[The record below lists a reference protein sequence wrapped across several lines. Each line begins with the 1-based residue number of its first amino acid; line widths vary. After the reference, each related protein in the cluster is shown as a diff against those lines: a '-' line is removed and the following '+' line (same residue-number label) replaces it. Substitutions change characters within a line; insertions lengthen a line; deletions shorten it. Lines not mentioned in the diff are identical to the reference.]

1 MGISFILP
9 LTFLIVFCG
18 QNTEPAKDNSTVT
31 VVSFKWS
38 TIHET
43 YKKQDAPTSS
53 PPPEMTAANKSAARA
68 ARVNNPMIPDPNEN
82 TIDGRSAAM
91 EKAVQEARNTPGRS
105 SADRFE
111 YVARIRN
118 AADKPIDVIFWEYEF
133 IDPANSN
140 SLTRRHF
147 LCGVKIK
154 PNKELEL
161 QAFSLLG
168 PSQVIQAATSP
179 NKAHDPLQ
187 EKVVINRVEFVDGTI
202 WQRRDWK
209 FSEIRESYRRAVDNP
224 WEGEMCRA
232 L

>member
-9 LTFLIVFCG
+9 LTFLIVFGG

-38 TIHET
+38 TIHQT
-43 YKKQDAPTSS
+43 YRKQDAPNTS
-53 PPPEMTAANKSAARA
+53 PPPEMTAANKSAARV
-68 ARVNNPMIPDPNEN
+68 ARVNNPLAPDPNVD

-91 EKAVQEARNTPGRS
+91 EKAVQEARNTSGRT

-111 YVARIRN
+111 YIARIRN
-118 AADKPIDVIFWEYEF
+118 AADKPVDVIFWEYQF
-133 IDPANSN
+133 TDPANSN
-140 SLTRRHF
+140 SLTRRQF

-154 PNKELEL
+154 PNKEVEL

-168 PSQVIQAATSP
+168 PSQVIQAST
-179 NKAHDPLQ
+179 NKTNAPLQ
-187 EKVVINRVEFVDGTI
+187 EKVVINRVEFTDGTI

-209 FSEIRESYRRAVDNP
+209 FAEIRDSYRRAIDNP

>member
-9 LTFLIVFCG
+9 LTFLIVFGG
-18 QNTEPAKDNSTVT
+18 QNADASKDNPTVT

-43 YKKQDAPTSS
+43 QKKLDTPTTS
-53 PPPEMTAANKSAARA
+53 PPPEMTAANKNAARV
-68 ARVNNPMIPDPNEN
+68 ARVNNPLVPDPNVD

-91 EKAVQEARNTPGRS
+91 EKAVQEARNTTRRS
-105 SADRFE
+105 SADRYE
-111 YVARIRN
+111 YLARIRN
-118 AADKPIDVIFWEYEF
+118 AADKLIDVVFWEYQF
-133 IDPANSN
+133 TDPANSN
-140 SLTRRHF
+140 SSTRRQF

-154 PNKELEL
+154 PNKEVEL

-168 PSQVIQAATSP
+168 PSQVVQASTNKPASP
-179 NKAHDPLQ
+179 FQ
-187 EKVVINRVEFVDGTI
+187 EKVLINRVEFTDGTI

-209 FSEIRESYRRAVDNP
+209 FSEIRDSYRRAIDNP

>member
-9 LTFLIVFCG
+9 LTFLIVLYG
-18 QNTEPAKDNSTVT
+18 QNADSAKDNSTVT

-43 YKKQDAPTSS
+43 YKKQDAPTTS
-53 PPPEMTAANKSAARA
+53 PPPEMTAANKSAARV

-91 EKAVQEARNTPGRS
+91 EKAVQEARNTQGRPS
-105 SADRFE
+105 PERFE
-111 YVARIRN
+111 YLARIRN
-118 AADKPIDVIFWEYEF
+118 AADKPVDVIFWEYQF
-133 IDPANSN
+133 TDPANSN
-140 SLTRRHF
+140 SMTRRQF
-147 LCGVKIK
+147 LCGVKLK
-154 PNKELEL
+154 PNKEVEL

-168 PSQVIQAATSP
+168 PSQVIQAST
-179 NKAHDPLQ
+179 NKSNAPVQ
-187 EKVVINRVEFVDGTI
+187 EKVVINRVEFTDGTI

-209 FSEIRESYRRAVDNP
+209 FSEIRESYKRAIDNP

>member
-1 MGISFILP
+1 MGTSFILP
-9 LTFLIVFCG
+9 LTFLIVFG
-18 QNTEPAKDNSTVT
+18 SQNAESSKDNPTVT

-38 TIHET
+38 AIHET
-43 YKKQDAPTSS
+43 FKKQDAPTTS

-68 ARVNNPMIPDPNEN
+68 ARINNPMIPDPNEN

-91 EKAVQEARNTPGRS
+91 EKAVQEARNTTGRS
-105 SADRFE
+105 VADRYE
-111 YVARIRN
+111 YTARIRN
-118 AADKPIDVIFWEYEF
+118 AADKLIDVIFWEYEF
-133 IDPANSN
+133 TDPANGS
-140 SLTRRHF
+140 SSTRRQF

-154 PNKELEL
+154 PNKEVEL

-168 PSQVIQAATSP
+168 PSQVIQAAT
-179 NKAHDPLQ
+179 NKPASLLQ
-187 EKVVINRVEFVDGTI
+187 EKVVINRVEFTDGTI

-209 FSEIRESYRRAVDNP
+209 FSEIRDGYKRAIDNP

>member
-18 QNTEPAKDNSTVT
+18 QDADSAKVNPTVT

-38 TIHET
+38 TIHQT
-43 YKKQDAPTSS
+43 YKKQDAPTNA

-91 EKAVQEARNTPGRS
+91 EKAVQEARNTTGKS

-111 YVARIRN
+111 YTARIRN
-118 AADKPIDVIFWEYEF
+118 SADKPVDVIFWEYQF
-133 IDPANSN
+133 TDPTNSN
-140 SLTRRHF
+140 SLTRRQF
-147 LCGVKIK
+147 LCGVKLK
-154 PNKELEL
+154 PNKEVEL

-168 PSQVIQAATSP
+168 PSQVVQASTNKTSAP
-179 NKAHDPLQ
+179 PQ
-187 EKVVINRVEFVDGTI
+187 EKVVINRVEFTDGTI
-202 WQRRDWK
+202 WQRPDWK
-209 FSEIRESYRRAVDNP
+209 FSEIRESYKRAIDNP

>member
-9 LTFLIVFCG
+9 LTFLIMFCG
-18 QNTEPAKDNSTVT
+18 QNADLAKVNPTVT

-38 TIHET
+38 TIHQT
-43 YKKQDAPTSS
+43 YQKQDVPTTS

-91 EKAVQEARNTPGRS
+91 EKARNTTSKS

-111 YVARIRN
+111 YTARIRN
-118 AADKPIDVIFWEYEF
+118 AADKPVDVIFWEYQF
-133 IDPANSN
+133 TDPANGN
-140 SLTRRHF
+140 SLTRRQF
-147 LCGVKIK
+147 LCGVKLK
-154 PNKELEL
+154 PNKEVEL

-168 PSQVIQAATSP
+168 PSQVVQASTNKTSAP
-179 NKAHDPLQ
+179 PQ
-187 EKVVINRVEFVDGTI
+187 EKVVINRVEFTDGTI
-202 WQRRDWK
+202 WQRPDWK
-209 FSEIRESYRRAVDNP
+209 FSEIRESYKRAIDNP

>member
-9 LTFLIVFCG
+9 LTFLIVFGG
-18 QNTEPAKDNSTVT
+18 QSQDPAKDDSTVT

-38 TIHET
+38 TIHQT
-43 YKKQDAPTSS
+43 YKKQDGPTTS
-53 PPPEMTAANKSAARA
+53 PPPEMTAANKSAARV
-68 ARVNNPMIPDPNEN
+68 ARVNNPLAPDPNVD

-91 EKAVQEARNTPGRS
+91 EKAVQEARNTSGRT

-111 YVARIRN
+111 YIARIRN
-118 AADKPIDVIFWEYEF
+118 AADKPVDVIFWEYQF
-133 IDPANSN
+133 TDPANSN
-140 SLTRRHF
+140 SLTRRQF

-154 PNKELEL
+154 PNKDVEL

-168 PSQVIQAATSP
+168 PTQVIQAST
-179 NKAHDPLQ
+179 NKTTAPLQ
-187 EKVVINRVEFVDGTI
+187 EKVVINRVEFTDGTI

-209 FSEIRESYRRAVDNP
+209 FSEIRESYRRAIDNP

>member
-9 LTFLIVFCG
+9 LTFLFVFCG
-18 QNTEPAKDNSTVT
+18 QDTESAKDNSTVT
-31 VVSFKWS
+31 VVSFRWS
-38 TIHET
+38 TIHQT
-43 YKKQDAPTSS
+43 YKKQETPTTS

-111 YVARIRN
+111 YTTRIRN
-118 AADKPIDVIFWEYEF
+118 AADKPIDVIFWEYQF
-133 IDPANSN
+133 TDPANSN
-140 SLTRRHF
+140 SLTRRQF

-154 PNKELEL
+154 PNKDVEL

-168 PSQVIQAATSP
+168 PSQVVQAST
-179 NKAHDPLQ
+179 NKKTAAFQ
-187 EKVVINRVEFVDGTI
+187 EKVVINRVEFTDGTI

-209 FSEIRESYRRAVDNP
+209 FSEIRESYRRAIDNP

>member
-9 LTFLIVFCG
+9 LTFLIVFSG
-18 QNTEPAKDNSTVT
+18 QDADSAKANPTVT

-38 TIHET
+38 TIHQT
-43 YKKQDAPTSS
+43 YKKQDAPTTS

-91 EKAVQEARNTPGRS
+91 EKAVQEARNTTGKS
-105 SADRFE
+105 SGDRFE
-111 YVARIRN
+111 YTARIRN
-118 AADKPIDVIFWEYEF
+118 AGDKPVDVIFWEYQF
-133 IDPANSN
+133 TDPANGN
-140 SLTRRHF
+140 SLTRRQF
-147 LCGVKIK
+147 LCGAKLK
-154 PNKELEL
+154 PNKEVEL

-168 PSQVIQAATSP
+168 PSQVVQASTNKTSAP
-179 NKAHDPLQ
+179 SQ
-187 EKVVINRVEFVDGTI
+187 EKVVINRVEFTDGTI
-202 WQRRDWK
+202 WQRPDWK
-209 FSEIRESYRRAVDNP
+209 FSEIRESYKRAIDNP

>member
-18 QNTEPAKDNSTVT
+18 QNTESAKDNSTVA

-38 TIHET
+38 TIHQT
-43 YKKQDAPTSS
+43 YKKQDAPTTS

-105 SADRFE
+105 STDRFE
-111 YVARIRN
+111 YLTRIHN
-118 AADKPIDVIFWEYEF
+118 GADKPIDVIFWEYQF

-140 SLTRRHF
+140 SQTRRQF

-154 PNKELEL
+154 PNKEVEL

-168 PSQVIQAATSP
+168 PSQVIQAST
-179 NKAHDPLQ
+179 NKGAGPLQ
-187 EKVVINRVEFVDGTI
+187 EKVVINRVEFTDGTI

-209 FSEIRESYRRAVDNP
+209 FSEIRESYRRAIDNP

>member
-9 LTFLIVFCG
+9 LTFLIVFG
-18 QNTEPAKDNSTVT
+18 VQSQDPAKDDSTVT

-38 TIHET
+38 TIHQT
-43 YKKQDAPTSS
+43 YKKQDGPTTS
-53 PPPEMTAANKSAARA
+53 PPPEMTAANKSAARV
-68 ARVNNPMIPDPNEN
+68 ARVNNPLAPDPSVD

-91 EKAVQEARNTPGRS
+91 EKAVQEARNTSGRT

-111 YVARIRN
+111 YIARIRN
-118 AADKPIDVIFWEYEF
+118 AADKPVDVIFWEYQF
-133 IDPANSN
+133 TDPANSN
-140 SLTRRHF
+140 SLTRRQF

-154 PNKELEL
+154 PNKDVEL

-168 PSQVIQAATSP
+168 PTQVIQAST
-179 NKAHDPLQ
+179 NKTTAPLQ
-187 EKVVINRVEFVDGTI
+187 EKVVINRVEFTDGTI

-209 FSEIRESYRRAVDNP
+209 FSEIRESYRRAIDNP

>member
-9 LTFLIVFCG
+9 LTFLIVFGG
-18 QNTEPAKDNSTVT
+18 QNPEPAKDTSTVT

-38 TIHET
+38 AIHQT
-43 YKKQDAPTSS
+43 YRKQDTPNTS
-53 PPPEMTAANKSAARA
+53 PPPEITAANKNAARV

-91 EKAVQEARNTPGRS
+91 EKAVQEARNTSGRT

-111 YVARIRN
+111 YLARIRN
-118 AADKPIDVIFWEYEF
+118 AADKPIDVIFWEYQF
-133 IDPANSN
+133 MDPANSN
-140 SLTRRHF
+140 SLTRRQF

-168 PSQVIQAATSP
+168 PSQVIQASG
-179 NKAHDPLQ
+179 NKSNAPVQ
-187 EKVVINRVEFVDGTI
+187 EKVVINRVEFTDGTI

-209 FSEIRESYRRAVDNP
+209 FAEIRESYRRAIDNP